1 MGIPAVLLVLLIITI
16 FLVSKIPKLTIAKK
30 VLIVLAVLLLFI
42 GGVAYIFITGF
53 EGGRRPNLQE
63 FEIAQEITSEKN
75 KNSEKENNNQKIG
88 SKDSLNEAM
97 SEKDIL
103 FNGKLSRYFTVK
115 EFEKTFGKADST
127 KLLAEEEPCTFIF
140 DTETQTGNMN
150 DNKYFYKGGSR
161 FENFKEKVAVDE
173 FRFLKN
179 NFILFKGKKLS
190 ALTTVIELQKIFPNA
205 VRDIGTM
212 DVYGEG
218 NLQVIQLREAE
229 NNVSDGH
236 LNIFLKNGK
245 LYFMHWW
252 FPC

>member
-1 MGIPAVLLVLLIITI
+1 MGITAILIVLLIITI
-16 FLVSKIPKLTIAKK
+16 FLVSKIPKLTLSKK
-30 VLIVLAVLLLFI
+30 VFIVLAVLLLFI
-42 GGVAYIFITGF
+42 GGVTCIFITGF
-53 EGGRRPNLQE
+53 EAGRRPNLQE
-63 FEIAQEITSEKN
+63 IEIAQEIPNEK
-75 KNSEKENNNQKIG
+75 KGNSEKENSNQKTV
-88 SKDSLNEAM
+88 SKDSLNEVM

-103 FNGKLSRYFTVK
+103 FNGKLPRYFTVK

-127 KLLAEEEPCTFIF
+127 KLLAEEEPCTYIF
-140 DTETQTGNMN
+140 DTETPTGNMN
-150 DNKYFYKGGSR
+150 DNKYFYKDGSR

-205 VRDIGTM
+205 VRDIRTM

-218 NLQVIQLREAE
+218 NLQVIQLREHE

>member
-1 MGIPAVLLVLLIITI
+1 MGITAILIVLLIITI
-16 FLVSKIPKLTIAKK
+16 FLVSKIPKLTFSKK
-30 VLIVLAVLLLFI
+30 VFIVLAVLLLFI
-42 GGVAYIFITGF
+42 GSVTYIFIKGF

-63 FEIAQEITSEKN
+63 FEIAQEIPSKN
-75 KNSEKENNNQKIG
+75 KTNSEKENSNQKTE
-88 SKDSLNEAM
+88 SKDSLNEVM

-103 FNGKLSRYFTVK
+103 FNGKLSRHFTVK
-115 EFEKTFGKADST
+115 EFEKTFGKVDST

-140 DTETQTGNMN
+140 DTEPETGSMN
-150 DNKYFYKGGSR
+150 DNKYFYKDGSR

-190 ALTTVIELQKIFPNA
+190 ALTTVSELQKIFPNA
-205 VRDIGTM
+205 VKNIGSM

-218 NLQVIQLREAE
+218 NLQVIQLREDA